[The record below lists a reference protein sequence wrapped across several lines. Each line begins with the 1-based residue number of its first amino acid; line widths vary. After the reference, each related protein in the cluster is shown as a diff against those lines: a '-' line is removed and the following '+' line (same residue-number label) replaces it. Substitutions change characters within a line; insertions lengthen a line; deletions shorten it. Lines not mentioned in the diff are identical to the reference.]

1 MGGESTDYRSGS
13 AVSAASFSP
22 GVNKAPLASR
32 LAILS
37 LCLAALLLFQP
48 STTARAQSIGDLGVS
63 PTRVVLV
70 GRTRTAEVL
79 LLNRGT
85 QTATYRISV
94 INMRMTET
102 GKFETIEQTE
112 SDQMFADKL
121 IRYAPRQ
128 VTLDPGAAQTV
139 RIMVRKPRD
148 LQPGEYRSHLY
159 FRAVPPPGAGRSVE
173 LADSGQGIQIKL
185 TVIPG
190 VTIPVIIRH
199 GAVSAQATLSE
210 INVIDL
216 DTPEG
221 PKLSLRINRQGSQ
234 SLYGDLTVAF
244 FVANGIKEQI
254 VARANKLAVYTPNSS
269 RLLALPLRLPDGAS
283 MSNGRLQV
291 IYRAR
296 PEEGGAV
303 IAEAQIELP

>member
-1 MGGESTDYRSGS
+1 MSVSVACVLFRATAAKRLWRQVFS
-13 AVSAASFSP
+13 A
-22 GVNKAPLASR
+22 
-32 LAILS
+32 
-37 LCLAALLLFQP
+37 LCLAAVACIVLP
-48 STTARAQSIGDLGVS
+48 AAAWAQSLGDLGVS
-63 PTRVVLV
+63 PTRVVLA
-70 GRTRTAEVL
+70 GRTRSAEIV

-85 QTATYRISV
+85 QPATYRISV
-94 INMRMTET
+94 VNMRMTET
-102 GKFETIEQTE
+102 GRFETIEQTE

-139 RIMVRKPRD
+139 RVMVRKPKD

-210 INVIDL
+210 INVIGL

-244 FVANGIKEQI
+244 FAANGIKEQI

-283 MSNGRLQV
+283 LSNGRLQV
-291 IYRAR
+291 LYRAR

-303 IAEAQIELP
+303 LAEAQIELP

>member
-1 MGGESTDYRSGS
+1 MSVSVACFPFRATAAKRLWRQVFS
-13 AVSAASFSP
+13 A
-22 GVNKAPLASR
+22 
-32 LAILS
+32 
-37 LCLAALLLFQP
+37 LCLAAVACIVLP
-48 STTARAQSIGDLGVS
+48 AAARSQSIGDLGVS

-70 GRTRTAEVL
+70 GRTRTAEVV
-79 LLNRGT
+79 LLNRGAHP
-85 QTATYRISV
+85 ATYRISV

-128 VTLDPGAAQTV
+128 VTLDPGAAQSV
-139 RIMVRKPRD
+139 RVMVRKPRD

-173 LADSGQGIQIKL
+173 LGDSGQGIQIKL

-190 VTIPVIIRH
+190 VTIPIIIRH

-244 FVANGIKEQI
+244 FAANGIKEQI

-269 RLLALPLRLPDGAS
+269 RLLALPLHLPDGAS

-291 IYRAR
+291 LYRAR

>member
-1 MGGESTDYRSGS
+1 MGGKSTDYRSGS
-13 AVSAASFSP
+13 SVSAASFST

-190 VTIPVIIRH
+190 VTIPIIIRH

-244 FVANGIKEQI
+244 FAANGIKEQI

-296 PEEGGAV
+296 PGEGGAV

>member
-1 MGGESTDYRSGS
+1 MGGKSTDYRSGS
-13 AVSAASFSP
+13 SVSAASFST

-139 RIMVRKPRD
+139 RVMVRKPRD

-221 PKLSLRINRQGSQ
+221 PKLSLRINRQGTR

-244 FVANGIKEQI
+244 FAADGNKEQI
-254 VARANKLAVYTPNSS
+254 VARANKLAVYTPNPS